1 MKTIKKFLKRDILNF
16 FIMDKDERAKRRKH
30 LQQQKRLDKIMFEM
44 RNINEQKRLR
54 TKYLWDLV
62 RKWYRLRR
70 FMNHMDDIAKN
81 NHIAAQ
87 SGIVQKEEM
96 ILVKSNIKDQKY
108 QLT

>member
-1 MKTIKKFLKRDILNF
+1 
-16 FIMDKDERAKRRKH
+16 
-30 LQQQKRLDKIMFEM
+30 
-44 RNINEQKRLR
+44 
-54 TKYLWDLV
+54 
-62 RKWYRLRR
+62 
-70 FMNHMDDIAKN
+70 MNHMDDIAKN